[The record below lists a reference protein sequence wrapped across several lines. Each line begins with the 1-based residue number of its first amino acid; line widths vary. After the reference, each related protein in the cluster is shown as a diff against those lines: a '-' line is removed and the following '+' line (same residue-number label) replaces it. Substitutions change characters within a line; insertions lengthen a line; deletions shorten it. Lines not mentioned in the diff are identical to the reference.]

1 MRLVVHGVLEDHSN
15 DPSDALDMQ
24 KGMNSVI
31 RLQQRHGNGL
41 ACHRARFG
49 LQRIAAVNNS
59 VCGLAT
65 MPWRVTVLLSLFAL
79 GLQHR
84 TRSVSLRR
92 PCA

>member
-1 MRLVVHGVLEDHSN
+1 MRLVVHGVLEDYSN
-15 DPSDALDMQ
+15 DPSDALDMR
-24 KGMNSVI
+24 K
-31 RLQQRHGNGL
+31 RYEPAARQRPRMSPG
-41 ACHRARFG
+41 AFG
-49 LQRIAAVNNS
+49 LHRIAAGNNS

-84 TRSVSLRR
+84 TRSVLLLR

>member
-65 MPWRVTVLLSLFAL
+65 MPWRVTYSF
-79 GLQHR
+79 R
-84 TRSVSLRR
+84 FSR
-92 PCA
+92 